1 MITLDTSAIFAL
13 LNRQDPDHK
22 RVKEAFM
29 ADPGPYLVPAGILAE
44 IAYLAERRLGQE
56 ALVALLEDLESGA
69 LATECDERVLPRI
82 RELVIRYSD
91 LPLGFA
97 DAAVIAV
104 AERYGG
110 KVLSLDQHFHIV
122 AREGTIQVLP

>member
-22 RVKEAFM
+22 RVKEALM
-29 ADPGPYLVPAGILAE
+29 ADPGPYLVPAVILAE

-69 LATECDERVLPRI
+69 LAMECDERDLPHI

-104 AERYGG
+104 AERYSG

>member
-44 IAYLAERRLGQE
+44 IAYLAERRLGPE
-56 ALVALLEDLESGA
+56 TLVALLEDLESGA
-69 LATECDERVLPRI
+69 LAMECDERDLPRI

>member
-22 RVKEAFM
+22 RVKEALM

-69 LATECDERVLPRI
+69 LAMECDERDLPRI